1 MVAFLVSGV
10 NVVQARVRGWLE
22 ISTLGEVGKFAMMSK
37 LWIFVAN
44 ICKVKEPGFKK
55 VKT

>member
-1 MVAFLVSGV
+1 MVSGV

-22 ISTLGEVGKFAMMSK
+22 ISTLGEVGKFATRSE

-44 ICKVKEPGFKK
+44 ICKVREPGFEK